1 MTKHKNNRRDEA
13 TALRAGNRG
22 VSIAVVSV
30 VAVAIVASLGLWWW
44 RANRTNESPGTP
56 PPIETRAATTPRT
69 NESPR
74 TPLPIETTATATPAA
89 AVAPKAEFQ
98 RLKGKWLR
106 PDGGYVVEVRS
117 VDAAGK
123 MDASYSN
130 PRRIN
135 VSKAEASQDGP
146 AIKVFI
152 ELRDVN
158 YPGSTYNLTY
168 DPQSDQLKGIYYQ
181 AALQQQFEV
190 FFVRM
195 K

>member
-56 PPIETRAATTPRT
+56 PPIET
-69 NESPR
+69 
-74 TPLPIETTATATPAA
+74 TATPAA

-106 PDGGYVVEVRS
+106 PDGGYVVEVKS
-117 VDAAGK
+117 VDDRGK
-123 MDASYSN
+123 MEASYSN
-130 PRRIN
+130 PRPIH
-135 VSKAEASQDGP
+135 VAKAEASQDGP
-146 AIKVFI
+146 ATKVFI